1 METRR
6 SLDPILAKRAQFR
19 AFLVSR
25 LGNEADAD
33 DVLQNGLMKA
43 MRSVETVDDGQKLTS
58 WFYSVLQHALVDH
71 ARSRASRAAR
81 EMAWSADPTIHD
93 HEARKTVCSCF
104 EGLLPGLK
112 PREAELVRRIEL
124 CDESVA
130 SVAGALGISP
140 GAVSVALHRARAT
153 LRKGLE
159 EFCGECARGGCLDC
173 HCADPK
179 D

>member
-1 METRR
+1 MTTR
-6 SLDPILAKRAQFR
+6 PGKPFVRA
-19 AFLVSR
+19 L
-25 LGNEADAD
+25 
-33 DVLQNGLMKA
+33 KA
-43 MRSVETVDDGQKLTS
+43 
-58 WFYSVLQHALVDH
+58 
-71 ARSRASRAAR
+71 
-81 EMAWSADPTIHD
+81 
-93 HEARKTVCSCF
+93 
-104 EGLLPGLK
+104 LLPGLK

-140 GAVSVALHRARAT
+140 GAVSAALHRARAT